1 MSRQHDSTTLTRAY
15 SPSVLAAWF
24 APKQITRLAIAEVA
38 GLMLFAL
45 LLARWLQPADP
56 FLLQRTFPWMWLL
69 PLLLSL
75 RYGTLAAFGA
85 SGFMVLGW
93 FLLVPAQP
101 FPAGF
106 FLGGLIACLLA
117 GEFADVWT
125 TRLRRVAEVNAYL
138 GERLD
143 SLTRRHYL
151 LRLSHERLEQE
162 LLVKPM
168 TLRDALL
175 RLRRLVI
182 HEDGAAALP
191 HAQDFLHLLSQS
203 CQLEVASLHALKD
216 GRPEA
221 AALAS
226 IGENSAFAADDLL
239 VRYALDNNTLAHV
252 QTEGLHAES
261 SRYLVASPLASSSGE
276 MVGLLVVERLPF
288 LSLNEETLRFLAVLL
303 GYYADAV
310 VQGPTVRAVQA
321 IVPACPQLFAGELA
335 RLHRIRMET
344 GIQSTLTALVVE
356 PGLRQTEIVL
366 ETLRQSRQLDVI
378 WDFEEG
384 GRRYVLTLM
393 PLHGEAAMS
402 GYLLRTEKWLRDVF
416 GLRDFIAAGVTPH
429 SALVGSVPPAE
440 LLRDLL
446 LRCRRVGE

>member
-1 MSRQHDSTTLTRAY
+1 MSSPHSRATLTQAY
-15 SPSVLAAWF
+15 HSSKLAAWF
-24 APKQITRLAIAEVA
+24 APKQISRLAIAELG
-38 GLMLFAL
+38 GLMLLAL
-45 LLARWLQPADP
+45 LLARWLQPDDP
-56 FLLQRTFPWMWLL
+56 FLLRQPFPWMWLL

-85 SGFMVLGW
+85 TAIMVLGW
-93 FLLVPAQP
+93 FLLTHAAP
-101 FPAGF
+101 FPATF

-117 GEFADVWT
+117 GEFSDVWT

-168 TLRDALL
+168 SLRDALL
-175 RLRRLVI
+175 RLRRLVVN
-182 HEDGAAALP
+182 DASKGPLP

-203 CQLEVASLHALKD
+203 CQLEVACLHALQD
-216 GRPEA
+216 GRPQA
-221 AALAS
+221 QALAS
-226 IGENSAFAADDLL
+226 IGETSAFAEDDLL
-239 VRYALDNNTLAHV
+239 LRYALEHNTLAHV
-252 QTEGLHAES
+252 QTEGLQAES
-261 SRYLVASPLASSSGE
+261 SRYLVAAPLISSAGDV
-276 MVGLLVVERLPF
+276 VGLLVVERLPF

-310 VQGPTVRAVQA
+310 TLGPDVRALQA
-321 IVPACPQLFAGELA
+321 LVPSCPQLFAGELA

-378 WDFEEG
+378 WDFEED

-429 SALVGSVPPAE
+429 AAMVATAPPAE